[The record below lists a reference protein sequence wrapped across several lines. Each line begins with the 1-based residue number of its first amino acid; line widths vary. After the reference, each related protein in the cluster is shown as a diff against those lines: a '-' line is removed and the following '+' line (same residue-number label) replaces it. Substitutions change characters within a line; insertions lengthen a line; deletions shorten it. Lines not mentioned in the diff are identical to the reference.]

1 MIRRCE
7 SDSSEPRNDKMMF
20 WLNRSPPETNDLD
33 DLRPQPKKQ
42 DRVCEFGSGQRE
54 MSLPEGAL
62 PTRSGRGPRPRAML
76 LVIFLYLLLATKRNL
91 LRKQLM
97 PLDRSDRGWAR
108 SPRTLRAPRSRLGR

>member
-7 SDSSEPRNDKMMF
+7 SDSSEPRSDKMIF

-42 DRVCEFGSGQRE
+42 DRVREFGSDQRE

-76 LVIFLYLLLATKRNL
+76 LY
-91 LRKQLM
+91 
-97 PLDRSDRGWAR
+97 
-108 SPRTLRAPRSRLGR
+108 SPRLG